1 MLTADVT
8 GGVTAVMTTKTCA
21 GTTRGGI
28 TQTGERMM
36 GITDPGPISPTSA
49 TTDATEGI
57 VNASRAAGGSRA
69 GVSATRG
76 PRTGR

>member
-8 GGVTAVMTTKTCA
+8 GGVTAAMT
-21 GTTRGGI
+21 

-36 GITDPGPISPTSA
+36 GSTDPGPISPTSA
-49 TTDATEGI
+49 TTDATEGT

-69 GVSATRG
+69 GVSATRD

>member
-8 GGVTAVMTTKTCA
+8 GGVTAAMTTKTCA

-49 TTDATEGI
+49 
-57 VNASRAAGGSRA
+57 
-69 GVSATRG
+69 VSTLILFF
-76 PRTGR
+76 TNLLQLN